1 MLTTSVLSKGKEK
14 CLYVGGYTAVVKSL
28 YLFGT
33 SVDFYVSL
41 LKAYSV
47 CWHCFFLKV
56 IVAVVVFLKAMYF
69 KGYLHMTIS

>member
-14 CLYVGGYTAVVKSL
+14 CLFVGGYTAVVKSL

-47 CWHCFFLKV
+47 CWHCFFLEV
-56 IVAVVVFLKAMYF
+56 IVAVVVFLKLCTLKVTY
-69 KGYLHMTIS
+69 T

>member
-14 CLYVGGYTAVVKSL
+14 CLFVGGYTAVVKSL
-28 YLFGT
+28 HLFGT
-33 SVDFYVSL
+33 SVDFYV
-41 LKAYSV
+41 
-47 CWHCFFLKV
+47 FFLEV